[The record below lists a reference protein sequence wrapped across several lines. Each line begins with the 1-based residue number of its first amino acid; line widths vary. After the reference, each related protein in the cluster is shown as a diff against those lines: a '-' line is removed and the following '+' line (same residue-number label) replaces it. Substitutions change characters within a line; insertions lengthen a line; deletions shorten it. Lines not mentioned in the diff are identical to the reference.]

1 MRESSWMATSKTPEN
16 FSIEKV
22 YEHLNDLLSPTTRE
36 NAIHELR
43 YAN

>member
-1 MRESSWMATSKTPEN
+1 MATPKPPDN

-22 YEHLNDLLSPTTRE
+22 YEHLNDLLLPTTRE

-43 YAN
+43 

>member
-1 MRESSWMATSKTPEN
+1 MATPKPVEN

-22 YEHLNDLLSPTTRE
+22 YEHINDLLSPTTRE

-43 YAN
+43 